1 MERYE
6 GVSGWSVSG
15 LRSHPSFPGSPSF
28 SADLDEFDI
37 PVDSGDD
44 YGVRVRGLLRAPETG
59 TYRFWIS
66 GDNGVE
72 LILGTGPDASGAERI
87 AYHDDWSRYREWGR
101 YATQRSL
108 PVELEAGGLYY
119 MEALMNEG
127 NGGDHLTVG
136 WRRPSD
142 GDGEGPSEVLHCAYF
157 AELPSVAVTG
167 VSVSPS
173 LANLTVGSS
182 LSLSASVAPSDATDP
197 GVSWSSSDEG
207 VATVGPDG
215 LVTGVSVGVAT
226 VTATTSDGGHT
237 ASAEVTVEESQIRV
251 SGILISPDR
260 YELVEGESL
269 QMITTLTPT
278 NPTNDKVIW
287 SSSDSLVVNVDSLGT
302 ATALLPGQAVV
313 TATTDD
319 GGYTSSSEIIVAD
332 SIKPVSGI
340 YLDPDTAQLIMG
352 NTLQVLATIT
362 PNNATN
368 DKVHWSSSDSLVAS
382 VDTLGLV
389 TAHSPGNVNI
399 TGTSDDGGYT
409 YSSLISV
416 YEVVTTNTNKSISTS
431 KKKDTNILNP
441 VNDEFKIFPNPAS
454 DFITIVIPENT
465 KECVLGI
472 YDESNRL
479 VIRQIGSN
487 NEFKIDVSGLSK
499 GVYIIVLS
507 DLENNTL
514 CGKFLKE

>member
-1 MERYE
+1 
-6 GVSGWSVSG
+6 
-15 LRSHPSFPGSPSF
+15 
-28 SADLDEFDI
+28 EFDI

-59 TYRFWIS
+59 TYRFWVS

-173 LANLTVGSS
+173 LANLTVGSA

-237 ASAEVTVEESQIRV
+237 ASAEVTVDDCVGRIVMERYEGV
-251 SGILISPDR
+251 SG
-260 YELVEGESL
+260 
-269 QMITTLTPT
+269 
-278 NPTNDKVIW
+278 W
-287 SSSDSLVVNVDSLGT
+287 S
-302 ATALLPGQAVV
+302 
-313 TATTDD
+313 
-319 GGYTSSSEIIVAD
+319 
-332 SIKPVSGI
+332 
-340 YLDPDTAQLIMG
+340 
-352 NTLQVLATIT
+352 
-362 PNNATN
+362 
-368 DKVHWSSSDSLVAS
+368 
-382 VDTLGLV
+382 
-389 TAHSPGNVNI
+389 
-399 TGTSDDGGYT
+399 
-409 YSSLISV
+409 
-416 YEVVTTNTNKSISTS
+416 
-431 KKKDTNILNP
+431 
-441 VNDEFKIFPNPAS
+441 
-454 DFITIVIPENT
+454 
-465 KECVLGI
+465 
-472 YDESNRL
+472 
-479 VIRQIGSN
+479 
-487 NEFKIDVSGLSK
+487 VSGLRSHPSFPGSPSFSADLDEFDIPVDSGDDY
-499 GVYIIVLS
+499 GVR
-507 DLENNTL
+507 
-514 CGKFLKE
+514 